1 MMTAEEFVM
10 DMRRFMKYFHWL
22 FIAIGAIVLAISVLT
37 EPVPGYHGG
46 FLFGLLFFVMF
57 AGIPGIIRYA
67 MEAPARQ
74 DKAILDSGISH
85 TGKIFGY
92 QEDASILVNGRPMQD
107 LVIRYFDHGV
117 IRETVV
123 NNDSTDLTKFPIG
136 ATVTIRIMNGKAA
149 LVPGSVTDARLQGEE
164 NLMNPDF
171 DPTGRKPSKGVHC
184 PNCGSSL
191 IIPYGMS
198 LICPYCG
205 SKVSLSE
212 KGEIIH

>member
-22 FIAIGAIVLAISVLT
+22 FIAIGAIVLAMSVLT
-37 EPVPGYHGG
+37 APVPGNPGG
-46 FLFGLLFFVMF
+46 ILFGLLFFVMF
-57 AGIPGIIRYA
+57 AGIPGVIRYA
-67 MEAPARQ
+67 IEAPARQ
-74 DKAILDSGISH
+74 DKAILDGGVSY

-92 QEDASILVNGRPMQD
+92 REDASILVNGRPMLD

-117 IRETVV
+117 IKEAVV
-123 NNDSTDLTKFPIG
+123 NNDSTDMTKFPVG
-136 ATVTIRIMNGKAA
+136 ATVTIRIMNAQAA
-149 LVPGSVTDARLQGEE
+149 LVPGSVTNARLEGEE

-171 DPTGRKPSKGVHC
+171 DPTGKRPSKGVHC

-198 LICPYCG
+198 QICPYCG

-212 KGEIIH
+212 KGDIIH